1 MKIAIG
7 YTFAKRWEQTKY
19 SNNNIKETIAYLE
32 ELQQECNSGGIWI
45 NDLDEILWFLYNVEF
60 VDGINANAYSGSIIY
75 IDDLEEFKKHINY
88 ISSIDNCSSIHEL
101 WLIML
106 RNFNEA
112 IDELYRYGF
121 QDTNECVVFLRALAT
136 VLSYVT
142 ITDSYDKFADMV
154 V

>member
-7 YTFAKRWEQTKY
+7 YTYAKRCEQIKF
-19 SNNNIKETIAYLE
+19 SNNNIKETVSYLE

-60 VDGINANAYSGSIIY
+60 VDRINANAYPGSIIY
-75 IDDLEEFKKHINY
+75 VDNLDEFKKHINY
-88 ISSIDNCSSIHEL
+88 IPNIDNCSSIHEL

-142 ITDSYDKFADMV
+142 ITDSYDKFTKMIA
-154 V
+154 